1 MNHSD
6 TFARFA
12 QTDVVQRDLRSKSVT
27 GAVYTAV
34 AGAGDFFL
42 RLVSMIILARLLIPE
57 QFGLI
62 GMVAAVTG
70 IAGLLGDFGLS
81 SATVQRRDISHEQV
95 TNLFWINV
103 GLGALLSL
111 VMFSLAPIVAAYYQD
126 SRLVP
131 ITMAVSTTFLW
142 GGLTV
147 QHQALLNR
155 QMKQA
160 QISIIRLG
168 ASFLSIIVAVLL
180 AIRDYGYWALV
191 WQEVA
196 RSFLIAVGIWVCC
209 PWIPR
214 LPYRNAKVGS
224 LLRFGRNLSLTSI
237 LNALVSNLDRLL
249 IGRFFGAEPVGLYRQ
264 AQQLILAPIEQL
276 NAPIQRVSQPALS
289 ILQDDPVRYRRYYRN
304 IVLVV
309 ALTTMPLA
317 VFAAIYAKE
326 ITLVVLGEKW
336 VGAAPLLSIF
346 AVATFIRP
354 VLGMAGVVLITC
366 GQSDRLLIFALIRN
380 AILVLFTLMGLR
392 WGAEGVAAGQLA
404 TTIVLILPSLY
415 YSFARSPV
423 TVGSFFAA
431 IRTPLIASTVMV
443 AGLLVFRSFM
453 PTMEVLEAL
462 CCGFVIGAV
471 SYFGACFATA
481 GKPIRAAC
489 TA

>member
-1 MNHSD
+1 M
-6 TFARFA
+6 
-12 QTDVVQRDLRSKSVT
+12 
-27 GAVYTAV
+27 YTAV

-42 RLVSMIILARLLIPE
+42 RLVSMFVLARLLIPE

-81 SATVQRRDISHEQV
+81 TATVQRRDINHEQV

-103 GLGALLSL
+103 ALGALLSL
-111 VMFSLAPIVAAYYQD
+111 VIFSLAPIIAAYYRD

-160 QISIIRLG
+160 HISIIRLG
-168 ASFLSIIVAVLL
+168 ATFLSIIVAVLL
-180 AIRDYGYWALV
+180 AIRGYGYWALV

-196 RSFLIAVGIWVCC
+196 RSFLIAVGVWVCC

-214 LPYRNAKVGS
+214 LPCRNAKVGS
-224 LLRFGRNLSLTSI
+224 LLRVGRNLSLTSI
-237 LNALVSNLDRLL
+237 LNALISNLDRFLL
-249 IGRFFGAEPVGLYRQ
+249 GRFFGAEAVGLYRQ
-264 AQQLILAPIEQL
+264 AQQLIVAPIEQL

-289 ILQDDPVRYRRYYRN
+289 ILQDDPDRYRRYYRK

-309 ALTTMPLA
+309 GLITMPLA
-317 VFAAIYAKE
+317 VFAAVYAEE

-336 VGAAPLLSIF
+336 VGAAPLLRIF
-346 AVATFIRP
+346 ALAAFIRP

-366 GQSDRLLIFALIRN
+366 GQSDRLLTFALIRN
-380 AILVLFTLMGLR
+380 AILVLVTLIGLR

-404 TTIVLILPSLY
+404 TTIVLTLPSLY

-423 TVGSFFAA
+423 SVGSFFDA
-431 IRTPLIASTVMV
+431 IRTPLIASAVMV
-443 AGLLVFRSFM
+443 AGLLLFRGFI
-453 PTMEVLEAL
+453 PAMEVVETL
-462 CCGFVIGAV
+462 CCGFVVGAV
-471 SYFGACFATA
+471 SYLGAYLLLPESRSDLHALLKA
-481 GKPIRAAC
+481 MEASLSRRGLPVSGKIKAPASL
-489 TA
+489 